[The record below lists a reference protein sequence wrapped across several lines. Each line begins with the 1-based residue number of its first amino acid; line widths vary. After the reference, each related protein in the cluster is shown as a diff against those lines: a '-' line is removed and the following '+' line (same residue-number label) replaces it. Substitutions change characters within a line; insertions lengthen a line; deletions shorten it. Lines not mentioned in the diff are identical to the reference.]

1 MRTVNGLVLAV
12 ILAFSVPVVVDA
24 QTQPPDTRQAPVER
38 QVERDDRGNWGWL
51 GLLGLAGLFGLMG
64 RERHDY
70 RDDRV
75 SRGTTT
81 SR

>member
-1 MRTVNGLVLAV
+1 VVN
-12 ILAFSVPVVVDA
+12 A
-24 QTQPPDTRQAPVER
+24 QVQPPDTRQAPVER
-38 QVERDDRGNWGWL
+38 RDDRGDWGWL

-64 RERHDY
+64 RQRHDY
-70 RDDRV
+70 GDDRV